1 MRYSLTY
8 ALVVASLG
16 TGLVSP
22 ANAHIFPHHLGTFD
36 GTAGAAATDLASVAG
51 NFGWID
57 GTDADWGDTHKLA
70 VYQFTL
76 TKEADI
82 QLSFSQAV
90 ALGGRNGLNPG
101 FSLYSG
107 LVHDPSSP
115 GGPDHDFSAGSI
127 AIRDTDSGGA
137 ITEGAFRALQDW
149 RITNESDPAVVPPSV
164 LTYIGHAYDGS
175 QDYGSGIIPGG
186 DGLLDH
192 QVVQNFHLLAGDYS
206 VFVGGSDYASQFA
219 AVKGLGISGTISVV
233 SAVPEPETYAMLL
246 TGLGLMGAA
255 IRRRKAIDDFR
266 YCGAK
271 QRLLCP
277 F

>member
-8 ALVVASLG
+8 ALVVAGLG
-16 TGLVSP
+16 TELVSMP
-22 ANAHIFPHHLGTFD
+22 VQAHIFPHNLGTFD
-36 GTAGAAATDLASVAG
+36 GTIGATATDLASVPG

-76 TKEADI
+76 TNAADI

-90 ALGGRNGLNPG
+90 AIGGRNGLTPG

-137 ITEGAFRALQDW
+137 ITEGAFRALHDW
-149 RITNESDPAVVPPSV
+149 RITNESDPATEPPSV
-164 LTYIGHAYDGS
+164 LSYIGHAYDGS

-192 QVVQNFHLLAGDYS
+192 QVVQNFHLPAGIYS

-219 AVKGLGISGTISVV
+219 AVKSLGISGTISVV

-246 TGLGLMGAA
+246 TGLGLLGVT
-255 IRRRKAIDDFR
+255 IRRRKAVGELR
-266 YCGAK
+266 
-271 QRLLCP
+271 P
-277 F
+277 